1 MPQGRI
7 MSMDTN
13 APVDRRNIRSTSTR
27 LGLRD
32 SVLFPALDS
41 ARRERR
47 VPTNYYVRVHGRT
60 LTIIVDDFFVPDEER
75 TRLAAKYRDY
85 LGRWLSSPARRW
97 FPRDG
102 FGLADFRCYVPLL
115 VLREDAEEWIAE
127 LNQVGPLTF
136 KPDWR
141 FRRAS

>member
-1 MPQGRI
+1 M
-7 MSMDTN
+7 
-13 APVDRRNIRSTSTR
+13 IRSTPKQWWW
-27 LGLRD
+27 RD
-32 SVLFPALDS
+32 SVLFPALDL
-41 ARRERR
+41 ARRQRG
-47 VPTNYYVRVHGRT
+47 VPTHYHVWTHGRT
-60 LTIIVDDFFVPDEER
+60 VYIIVDDFFVPDEER
-75 TRLAAKYRDY
+75 MRLVSKYRDY

-127 LNQVGPLTF
+127 LNQAGRLTF

-141 FRRAS
+141 SRRAS

>member
-13 APVDRRNIRSTSTR
+13 APVDRRKIRSTPTT

-47 VPTNYYVRVHGRT
+47 VPTDYYVRVHGRT
-60 LTIIVDDFFVPDEER
+60 VTIIVDDFFVPDEEA
-75 TRLAAKYRDY
+75 TRLAAKFRDY
-85 LGRWLSSPARRW
+85 VLRWWSSPARR
-97 FPRDG
+97 FIPRG
-102 FGLADFRCYVPLL
+102 VLIYHADFRGYVPLT
-115 VLREDAEEWIAE
+115 VLREDADEWIAE
-127 LNQVGPLTF
+127 LNQAGPLTF

-141 FRRAS
+141 LRAS